1 MKISDRDVKILYV
14 LLSVAIIVC
23 AYIFGFRKLTAAND
37 KLDEEISVLK
47 TRHTT
52 LRTMEKNAKK
62 YSDDTVVYNDN
73 YDKIIAKFDTGYSQE
88 YSILF
93 VKELEDKVDTWLS
106 QAGLAQTENVYTFGQ
121 VKSTNPSSETGSSVY
136 SSDYKGYK
144 TALTLTYQT
153 SYDNFKN
160 LIEYINNYKYKCTI
174 DSMSMSYNAESDV
187 VSGSIVV
194 SQYAITGKDRKFDNV
209 NINGIL
215 DGTGNIFA
223 SDIFGGGEIADNIN
237 GDKIMSDYD
246 YFISLQAAAEDS
258 DSVVSGIT
266 INPRGDMTGDKAIF
280 SEANERQEFYLR
292 FFEEEGV
299 YYAQYSLG
307 EQQFPATEFDK
318 GSMFLP
324 GEYLSFMVLS
334 SQREGDDDMVAVD
347 ATIVNDTDMTLN
359 IKIANEDKGNPRF
372 VVKST
377 SGDVKIYE

>member
-1 MKISDRDVKILYV
+1 MKISDRDVKLLYV
-14 LLSVAIIVC
+14 FLAIAIIAC
-23 AYIFGFRKLTAAND
+23 AYFFGFRKLTAANESLD
-37 KLDEEISVLK
+37 KEISELK

-52 LRTMEKNAKK
+52 LRTMEANAKK
-62 YSDDTVVYNDN
+62 YSDDTVIYNNN
-73 YDKIIAKFDTGYSQE
+73 YDKIIAKFDSGYSQE

-93 VKELEDKVDTWLS
+93 IKELEDKVDTWLS
-106 QAGLAQTENVYTFGQ
+106 QAGLAQTDNVYNFGQ
-121 VKSTNPSSETGSSVY
+121 IKSTNPSSESGVSVY

-144 TALTLTYQT
+144 TVLTLTYQA

-187 VSGSIVV
+187 VSGSLVV
-194 SQYAITGKDRKFDNV
+194 SQYAITGKDRVFNNV

-215 DGTGNIFA
+215 SGTGNIFA

-246 YFISLQAAAEDS
+246 FYISLQPADAVA
-258 DSVVSGIT
+258 SGIT
-266 INPRGDMTGDKAIF
+266 VNQKGDLTGANAIF
-280 SEANERQEFYLR
+280 SEENERQEFYLR

-299 YYAQYSLG
+299 YYAQYSVG
-307 EQQFPATEFDK
+307 EQQFPAAEFEN

-334 SQREGDDDMVAVD
+334 SQRTGDDDMVAVD
-347 ATIVNDTDMTLN
+347 ATIINDTDMTLN
-359 IKIANEDKGNPRF
+359 IKIANEDKSNPRF

-377 SGDVKIYE
+377 SGDVVVYE

>member
-1 MKISDRDVKILYV
+1 MKISDRDVKLLYV
-14 LLSVAIIVC
+14 ILAIAIIAC
-23 AYIFGFRKLTAAND
+23 AYFFGFRKLTAANEALD
-37 KLDEEISVLK
+37 KEISELK

-52 LRTMEKNAKK
+52 LRTMEANAKK
-62 YSDDTVVYNDN
+62 YSDDTVVYNNN
-73 YDKIIAKFDTGYSQE
+73 YDKIIDKFDTGYSQE

-106 QAGLAQTENVYTFGQ
+106 QAGLAQTENVYNFGQ
-121 VKSTNPSSETGSSVY
+121 VSSTNPSSEAGASVY

-144 TALTLTYQT
+144 TVLTLTYQT

-174 DSMSMSYNAESDV
+174 DSMSMSYNSETDV
-187 VSGSIVV
+187 VSGVLVV
-194 SQYAITGKDRKFDNV
+194 SQYAITGKDRKFGNV

-215 DGTGNIFA
+215 NGTGNIFA

-246 YFISLQAAAEDS
+246 YYIAIQPADAVAG
-258 DSVVSGIT
+258 GIT
-266 INPRGDMTGDKAIF
+266 VNKKGDLTGANAIL
-280 SEANERQEFYLR
+280 SEENERQEFYLR
-292 FFEEEGV
+292 FFEEEGT
-299 YYAQYSLG
+299 YYAQYSVG
-307 EQQFPATEFDK
+307 EQQFPAAEFEK
-318 GSMFLP
+318 GAMFLP

-334 SQREGDDDMVAVD
+334 SQRTGDDDMAAVD
-347 ATIVNDTDMTLN
+347 ATIINDTDMTLN

-377 SGDVKIYE
+377 SGDVVIYE

>member
-1 MKISDRDVKILYV
+1 MKISDRDVKLLYV
-14 LLSVAIIVC
+14 VLSIAIIAC
-23 AYIFGFRKLTAAND
+23 AYFFGFRRLTAANEALD
-37 KLDEEISVLK
+37 KEISELK
-47 TRHTT
+47 VRHTT
-52 LRTMEKNAKK
+52 LRTMEANAKK

-93 VKELEDKVDTWLS
+93 IKELEDKLDVWLS
-106 QAGLAQTENVYTFGQ
+106 QAGLAQTDNVYTFGQ
-121 VKSTNPSSETGSSVY
+121 IQSTNPSSESGSSVY

-144 TALTLTYQT
+144 TVLTLTYQA
-153 SYDNFKN
+153 SYDDFKN

-174 DSMSMSYNAESDV
+174 DSMSMSYNSESDV
-187 VSGSIVV
+187 VSGSLVV
-194 SQYAITGKDRKFDNV
+194 SQYAITGKDRPFNNV
-209 NINGIL
+209 NINGVL
-215 DGTGNIFA
+215 NGTGNIFA
-223 SDIFGGGEIADNIN
+223 SEIFGGGEIADNIS

-246 YFISLQAAAEDS
+246 YFIALQAANENS
-258 DSVVSGIT
+258 TVSGIT
-266 INPRGDMTGDKAIF
+266 VNPRGDLTGDKAIF

-292 FFEEEGV
+292 FFEEDGV

-307 EQQFPATEFDK
+307 EQQFPATEFEK

-377 SGDVKIYE
+377 SGDVVIYE

>member
-1 MKISDRDVKILYV
+1 MKISDRDVKLLYV
-14 LLSVAIIVC
+14 VLSIAIIAC
-23 AYIFGFRKLTAAND
+23 AYFFGFRKLTAANEALD
-37 KLDEEISVLK
+37 KEISELK

-52 LRTMEKNAKK
+52 LTTMKANAKK

-73 YDKIIAKFDTGYSQE
+73 YDKIIEKFDTGYSQE

-93 VKELEDKVDTWLS
+93 IKELEDKLDVWLS
-106 QAGLAQTENVYTFGQ
+106 QAGLAQTDNVYTFGQ
-121 VKSTNPSSETGSSVY
+121 IQSTNPSSEAGSSVY

-144 TALTLTYQT
+144 TVLTLTYQA
-153 SYDNFKN
+153 SYDDFKS

-174 DSMSMSYNAESDV
+174 DSMSMSYNSESDV
-187 VSGSIVV
+187 VSGSLVV
-194 SQYAITGKDRKFDNV
+194 SQYAITGKDRPFNNV

-215 DGTGNIFA
+215 SGTGNIFA
-223 SDIFGGGEIADNIN
+223 SEIFGGGEIADNIN

-246 YFISLQAAAEDS
+246 YYIALQAANENS
-258 DSVVSGIT
+258 SVSGIT
-266 INPRGDMTGDKAIF
+266 VNPRGDLTGAKAIF

-292 FFEEEGV
+292 FFEEDGV
-299 YYAQYSLG
+299 YYAQYSVG
-307 EQQFPATEFDK
+307 EQQFPATEFEK

-377 SGDVKIYE
+377 SGDVVIYE

>member
-1 MKISDRDVKILYV
+1 MKISDRDVKLLYV
-14 LLSVAIIVC
+14 VLSIAIIVC
-23 AYIFGFRKLTAAND
+23 AYFFGFRKLTAANEALD
-37 KLDEEISVLK
+37 KEISELK
-47 TRHTT
+47 VRHTT
-52 LRTMEKNAKK
+52 LRTMETNAKK

-93 VKELEDKVDTWLS
+93 IKELEDKLDVWLS
-106 QAGLAQTENVYTFGQ
+106 QAGLAQTDNVYTFGQ
-121 VKSTNPSSETGSSVY
+121 IQSTNPSSESGSSVY

-144 TALTLTYQT
+144 TVLTLTYQA
-153 SYDNFKN
+153 SYDDFKN

-174 DSMSMSYNAESDV
+174 DSMSMSYNSESDV
-187 VSGSIVV
+187 VSGSLVV
-194 SQYAITGKDRKFDNV
+194 SQYAITGKDRPFNNV

-215 DGTGNIFA
+215 NGTGNIFD
-223 SDIFGGGEIADNIN
+223 SEIFGGGENADDIN

-246 YFISLQAAAEDS
+246 YYIALQAANEDS
-258 DSVVSGIT
+258 AVSGIT
-266 INPRGDMTGDKAIF
+266 VNPRGDLTGDKAIF

-292 FFEEEGV
+292 FFEEDGV
-299 YYAQYSLG
+299 YYAQYSVG
-307 EQQFPATEFDK
+307 EQQFPATEFEK

-334 SQREGDDDMVAVD
+334 SQRVGDDDMVAVD

-377 SGDVKIYE
+377 SGDVVIYE

>member
-1 MKISDRDVKILYV
+1 MKISDRDVKLLYV
-14 LLSVAIIVC
+14 VLSIAIIAC
-23 AYIFGFRKLTAAND
+23 AYFFGFRKLTAANEALD
-37 KLDEEISVLK
+37 KEISELK

-52 LRTMEKNAKK
+52 LRTMEANAKK

-73 YDKIIAKFDTGYSQE
+73 YDKIIEKFDTGYSQE

-93 VKELEDKVDTWLS
+93 IKELEDKLDVWLS
-106 QAGLAQTENVYTFGQ
+106 QAGLAQTDNVYTFGQ
-121 VKSTNPSSETGSSVY
+121 IQSTNPSSESGSSVY

-144 TALTLTYQT
+144 TVLTLTYQA
-153 SYDNFKN
+153 SYDDFKS
-160 LIEYINNYKYKCTI
+160 LIDYINNYKYKCTI
-174 DSMSMSYNAESDV
+174 DSMSMSYNSESDV
-187 VSGSIVV
+187 VSGSLVV
-194 SQYAITGKDRKFDNV
+194 SQYAITGKDRPFNNV

-215 DGTGNIFA
+215 SGTGNIFA
-223 SDIFGGGEIADNIN
+223 SEIFGGGEIADNIN

-246 YFISLQAAAEDS
+246 YYIALQAANENSA
-258 DSVVSGIT
+258 VSGIT
-266 INPRGDMTGDKAIF
+266 VNPRGDLTGAKAIF

-292 FFEEEGV
+292 FFEEDGV
-299 YYAQYSLG
+299 YYAQYSVG
-307 EQQFPATEFDK
+307 EQQFPATEFEK

-377 SGDVKIYE
+377 SGDVVIYE